1 MSDTNENT
9 PLPGT
14 SQTLPIALNAISDA
28 TEPHTIDPS
37 SLTPY
42 EKKLYDFLYS
52 QGWTHTQCSCFIA
65 QIEQMKEAI
74 SHRYYSQGCNTA
86 QVQCLHEQCEMEL
99 PEHFPAPRGNAEQQ
113 DLQMQLRLNEE
124 MNRRRA
130 IGERM
135 YSSTGTMDREIDE
148 GRRA

>member
-52 QGWTHTQCSCFIA
+52 QGWTHTQC
-65 QIEQMKEAI
+65 
-74 SHRYYSQGCNTA
+74 CNTA